1 MVNINTVCGVQHAY
15 KNTPVKANTSHN
27 MYTYNTSN
35 MNASL
40 TGTLIIIFSKQVL
53 EHAGAIL
60 SALNWEFVC
69 SISILL

>member
-1 MVNINTVCGVQHAY
+1 
-15 KNTPVKANTSHN
+15 
-27 MYTYNTSN
+27 

-69 SISILL
+69 SISILLWAFRHIKPQSSQYKA